1 MKFIFVSYSATKKL
15 VISCF
20 KVQIRTNQIIKKKNV
35 QGAISQKLKH
45 KENDS
50 YVGEVIGL
58 W

>member
-20 KVQIRTNQIIKKKNV
+20 KVQIRTNQIIKKKKNV

-58 W
+58 

>member
-58 W
+58 